1 MEKGE
6 NPDPSSLSSVF
17 ISRHY
22 SVYIKFATTRPQS
35 VEEDQY
41 GFNI

>member
-1 MEKGE
+1 MENGE

-22 SVYIKFATTRPQS
+22 SDYNKVVIEKVR
-35 VEEDQY
+35 EE
-41 GFNI
+41 IEKMTVL